1 MGAIL
6 AMGGVLVQYYI
17 SSVHQH
23 NTISGSLWHTTF
35 HQSISITPFQAL
47 YGIPPPT
54 VINYLSWA
62 SVVEE
67 VEKESQEREELM
79 RQLKENLNK
88 AGNRMKY
95 QADNKRQD

>member
-1 MGAIL
+1 
-6 AMGGVLVQYYI
+6 
-17 SSVHQH
+17 
-23 NTISGSLWHTTF
+23 
-35 HQSISITPFQAL
+35 
-47 YGIPPPT
+47 
-54 VINYLSWA
+54 
-62 SVVEE
+62 VEE

>member
-1 MGAIL
+1 
-6 AMGGVLVQYYI
+6 VEYWY
-17 SSVHQH
+17 
-23 NTISGSLWHTTF
+23 NTTF

-54 VINYLSWA
+54 VINYLSQA

-88 AGNRMKY
+88 AGNYMKY
-95 QADNKRQD
+95 QADNNWQDYELENGEWVYFWKMAIGFI